1 MTKEG
6 AARIKNNKIQKK
18 NKYEHY
24 RIISEPDG
32 EGYVEEGRQ
41 LPKLERNANVSAS
54 ENKIRVK
61 T

>member
-32 EGYVEEGRQ
+32 EGYVGEGR
-41 LPKLERNANVSAS
+41 
-54 ENKIRVK
+54 
-61 T
+61 